1 MQTIKEASQ
10 RKAWIDALRAMAILM
25 VLYGHHAGCAT
36 FSAFFNPVKMPLF
49 FALSGYLFKIKPGG
63 DFAFF
68 KNLFSGIVVPWL
80 CLGVLPIALSFPIN
94 GMEHAKSSLIRV
106 LTGKELWFMPCFMVS
121 ETIFYYFLKWSKGK
135 TILLISFCIIASL
148 LGHVLKYN
156 DMLDFFTVNIALTV
170 QMYFMFGHFF
180 RKYESLIMP
189 KATKVGLVLII
200 TYFLVG
206 IVLFPLSGMD
216 VHNARYRF
224 LPLGLFMAFVG
235 LSALFIW
242 APRLS
247 SYPKW
252 VSIVGRNTL
261 VIYML
266 ERYAIMPAELLFD
279 FKHNPYWMVSLAT
292 LLFMV
297 WACLMSIAISWIL
310 HRYAPWVTGG
320 RH

>member
-1 MQTIKEASQ
+1 MQIIKESSQ

-36 FSAFFNPVKMPLF
+36 FSAFANPVKMPLF

-63 DFAFF
+63 DLTFF

-80 CLGVLPIALSFPIN
+80 FLGVLPIALSFPVN
-94 GMEHAKSSLIRV
+94 GMEHAMSSLIRV

-121 ETIFYYFLKWSKGK
+121 ETIFYYLLKWSKGK
-135 TILLISFCIIASL
+135 TTLLMSFCIIASL

-156 DMLDFFTVNIALTV
+156 KIFDFFLVNIAFTV
-170 QMYFMFGHFF
+170 QMYFMFGHVF
-180 RKYESLIMP
+180 RKYESLIKP
-189 KATKVGLVLII
+189 KAAKVGIVLII
-200 TYFLVG
+200 AYFLVG
-206 IVLFPLSGMD
+206 IVLFPLSRMD
-216 VHNARYRF
+216 VHYAHYRF
-224 LPLGLFMAFVG
+224 MPVGLFMSFVG
-235 LSALFIW
+235 LSALFML

-279 FKHNPYWMVSLAT
+279 FHHNPYWMIYLAT

-297 WACLMSIAISWIL
+297 WACMMSIAISWIL